1 MRICGQRERAFRC
14 RDGCKIRLRVWEFLE
29 LARNQ
34 LSERAIAD
42 VERDVLREKGVRTFD
57 DLACKHDGPGPPA
70 PSVLRT
76 QHATTPVTPSRRPG
90 QLSTTTRVAT
100 AGEPVNVYDISN
112 DSSDSDHGSASP
124 SVNANRNRGQE
135 PSSSGPST
143 APVASA
149 QSAST
154 SSGAHQTAA
163 RSPADSA
170 TDRFTHTAAGK
181 RRAEVA
187 SHRDEPPTRR
197 QTRSTTANGEST
209 HDAMLRGMTAA
220 LLATPDVLDQL
231 TTALSHAHALLAGTP
246 DAATAGH
253 LLPVATAAAA
263 IIAAIEL
270 QTPRAS

>member
-1 MRICGQRERAFRC
+1 MPQQRGRYTCCPGDGTTELAEKIYDLYPDQVSCVRPTRVLVETPRAKYHSSPKAAGGFTRDNFNLKMRICGQRERAFRC

-170 TDRFTHTAAGK
+170 TDRFTHTA
-181 RRAEVA
+181 
-187 SHRDEPPTRR
+187 
-197 QTRSTTANGEST
+197 
-209 HDAMLRGMTAA
+209 
-220 LLATPDVLDQL
+220 
-231 TTALSHAHALLAGTP
+231 
-246 DAATAGH
+246 
-253 LLPVATAAAA
+253 
-263 IIAAIEL
+263 EL
-270 QTPRAS
+270 K